1 MKVRSGLTRSVE
13 GAVSQTVFVA
23 DMSKCRSEMGGFFC
37 KFMYIFF
44 CSEYSSESETIK
56 LY

>member
-13 GAVSQTVFVA
+13 GAVSLTVLLLIFRNA
-23 DMSKCRSEMGGFFC
+23 AQKWAAFFC